1 MILINLSGAMI
12 LLNSYYKKI
21 ETELMDVLQ
30 ILRGIKVAVMNVKC
44 YSLEF
49 HVDNSHFFFT

>member
-1 MILINLSGAMI
+1 MI

-30 ILRGIKVAVMNVKC
+30 ILRGIKVVMNVKF

-49 HVDNSHFFFT
+49 HVDNSHFFFA

>member
-12 LLNSYYKKI
+12 LLNIYYKKI

-30 ILRGIKVAVMNVKC
+30 ILRGIKVAVMNVKF

-49 HVDNSHFFFT
+49 HVDNSHFFFA

>member
-1 MILINLSGAMI
+1 MILINLSGATI

-30 ILRGIKVAVMNVKC
+30 ILRGIKVAAMNVKF
-44 YSLEF
+44 YSVEF
-49 HVDNSHFFFT
+49 HVDNSHFFFA